1 MTNATLESDRGFD
14 DDGRPVLP
22 VNDLLQSAIY
32 TLTGIVLFAVL
43 LFNHTHIETR
53 DQVKLFGGLEL
64 FVRLVASGAAGI
76 LGLYGFVFVPKVRLA
91 FISFPGAWVLGS
103 MAFIVLG
110 TICSPEPRT
119 SLPYLLTLIS
129 VVLFSPMAFYVVGT
143 KRFINIVLISMTI
156 TLLGSWFL
164 YLFMP
169 EYGVVQEH
177 ISKTETVA
185 RFGGTS
191 HPNTLAG
198 VVVLMI
204 AILAY
209 LYFEG
214 KKSLAFCLPL
224 FVLCVVTLFLSGTR
238 VAAVSCALSILF
250 VYQRFWLRTDILPIT
265 AALIVTVLIAAL
277 MLFSTEGEN
286 PISSL
291 LGSATRSGNI
301 EEITSVTGRST
312 IWAFSLE
319 KIGERPLVG
328 YGPGLA
334 KYYFEEKGLLLHT
347 HNAVLNVAFAGG
359 IFAGA
364 CGLMM
369 FVHQLLISIG
379 GRYRL
384 AALISL
390 IIILNSLTEVPI
402 FDYIPGTPTVV
413 WLAAVFWPVLDDGS
427 L

>member
-185 RFGGTS
+185 
-191 HPNTLAG
+191 
-198 VVVLMI
+198 
-204 AILAY
+204 
-209 LYFEG
+209 
-214 KKSLAFCLPL
+214 
-224 FVLCVVTLFLSGTR
+224 
-238 VAAVSCALSILF
+238 
-250 VYQRFWLRTDILPIT
+250 
-265 AALIVTVLIAAL
+265 
-277 MLFSTEGEN
+277 
-286 PISSL
+286 
-291 LGSATRSGNI
+291 
-301 EEITSVTGRST
+301 
-312 IWAFSLE
+312 
-319 KIGERPLVG
+319 
-328 YGPGLA
+328 
-334 KYYFEEKGLLLHT
+334 
-347 HNAVLNVAFAGG
+347 FAGG